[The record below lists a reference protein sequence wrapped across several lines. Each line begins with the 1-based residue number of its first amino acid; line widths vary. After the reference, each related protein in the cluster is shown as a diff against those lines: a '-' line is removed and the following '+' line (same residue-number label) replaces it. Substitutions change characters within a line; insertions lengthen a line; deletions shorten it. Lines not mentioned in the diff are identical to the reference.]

1 MQITKKLSA
10 LILSGL
16 LSVTFSTANANPIRT
31 PEGNFPR
38 VQWAV
43 VESTPGNLG
52 KIGEIGARVLPSTV
66 AKESGTYALYGVIEK
81 DNPDL
86 MRLLE
91 IYESDEA
98 YRIHSTSAA
107 FQTYRAERF
116 PFLKGLKLLPVN
128 GIILE
133 QKLDGVGKSVTTH
146 RYEIKASEVA
156 NFQEII
162 SAEYLRAVKENS
174 EVFGMFVTAEQANP
188 NIFHTMEIFKDE
200 TAQKNYTNSA
210 EYKKF
215 LRSTKSMIQAEKII
229 EYLPANIV
237 LTKKGVLQNEIR

>member
-1 MQITKKLSA
+1 MKKLAS

-16 LSVTFSTANANPIRT
+16 LSITFSAAMANPIRT

-52 KIGEIGARVLPSTV
+52 KIGEIGARVLASTA

-91 IYESDEA
+91 IYESDET

-116 PFLKGLKLLPVN
+116 QFLKGLKLLPVN
-128 GIILE
+128 GIVLE
-133 QKLDGVGKSVTTH
+133 QKIDDIGKSVTTH

-174 EVFGMFVTAEQANP
+174 EVLGMFVTAEQANP

-200 TAQKNYTNSA
+200 TAQKNYINSA

-237 LTKKGVLQNEIR
+237 LTKKGVVNQ

>member
-1 MQITKKLSA
+1 MKLKKILSV

-16 LSVTFSTANANPIRT
+16 VSISCSTSNANPIRT

-52 KIGEIGARVLPSTV
+52 KIGEIGARVLASTA

-128 GIILE
+128 GIVLE
-133 QKLDGVGKSVTTH
+133 QKIDGVGKFVTTH

-162 SAEYLRAVKENS
+162 STEYLRAVKENPA
-174 EVFGMFVTAEQANP
+174 VLGMFVTAEQANP

-200 TAQKNYTNSA
+200 TAQKNYNNSTA
-210 EYKKF
+210 YKNF
-215 LRSTKSMIQAEKII
+215 LRSTKSMIQAEKVI

-237 LTKKGVLQNEIR
+237 LTKKGVVNQ